1 MYWSTVHQDK
11 EKRKK
16 GRGKRQ
22 GKGKSKSK
30 TNLRAEGGHLNED
43 GERSHTMSIEEALT
57 KFKASRQ
64 GLSTVRKTSCI
75 VPEQRQKTKERGGEI
90 EVKENV

>member
-30 TNLRAEGGHLNED
+30 TNLNED